1 MVSITRTRPREY
13 ELPEEDLD
21 EGFDMTVPYI
31 SINGK
36 NKGIP
41 TAIPGIDADDVSY
54 SPSTSERRGS
64 GGKATMKVVAASFM
78 KAMDRNYMDGTKDSI
93 WRRYKRQDRD
103 IDYLYRNGVLTTTS
117 VKKMKPVD
125 VHNLLMYRRSLNV
138 SDAEMVHEMSAL
150 ANIFKFVGNT
160 AYEVALREYP
170 QLKVSATHVRLP
182 SLEPEECRAIIDKAA
197 TIKDG
202 DWFNMVRYA
211 VVVFAFCS
219 GLRSKELRL
228 CDVNCIRMKEGTW
241 TVEVRHPKGEGKYGE
256 VREAPIHPDAYP
268 FLTRYFA
275 ARAQHVRETLSTT
288 HALFLGSVC
297 TDGYLATN
305 TVRAYADYVSKD
317 LDIDVDLRKCRR
329 TYGQR
334 LIDLKVPVSVVS
346 VVMGHKSTRTTEQH
360 YARVRAQTA
369 IDDVSKTF
377 ENMASMEQEYTDS
390 QLPKG
395 FELRREAPGNGV

>member
-1 MVSITRTRPREY
+1 MDILLLILDY
-13 ELPEEDLD
+13 E
-21 EGFDMTVPYI
+21 
-31 SINGK
+31 SC
-36 NKGIP
+36 
-41 TAIPGIDADDVSY
+41 ID
-54 SPSTSERRGS
+54 
-64 GGKATMKVVAASFM
+64 
-78 KAMDRNYMDGTKDSI
+78 
-93 WRRYKRQDRD
+93 
-103 IDYLYRNGVLTTTS
+103 
-117 VKKMKPVD
+117 
-125 VHNLLMYRRSLNV
+125 
-138 SDAEMVHEMSAL
+138 
-150 ANIFKFVGNT
+150 
-160 AYEVALREYP
+160 
-170 QLKVSATHVRLP
+170 QLGQGLVFGTHVRLP
-182 SLEPEECRAIIDKAA
+182 SLEPEGCRAIIDKAA

-202 DWFNMVRYA
+202 DRFNMVRYA
-211 VVVFAFCS
+211 VVVFAFCY

-268 FLTRYFA
+268 FQTRYFA

>member
-1 MVSITRTRPREY
+1 
-13 ELPEEDLD
+13 
-21 EGFDMTVPYI
+21 
-31 SINGK
+31 
-36 NKGIP
+36 
-41 TAIPGIDADDVSY
+41 
-54 SPSTSERRGS
+54 
-64 GGKATMKVVAASFM
+64 M

-138 SDAEMVHEMSAL
+138 SDADMVHEMSAL

-182 SLEPEECRAIIDKAA
+182 SLEPEECREIIDKAA

-241 TVEVRHPKGEGKYGE
+241 TVEVRHPKGEGKYG
-256 VREAPIHPDAYP
+256 
-268 FLTRYFA
+268 
-275 ARAQHVRETLSTT
+275 
-288 HALFLGSVC
+288 G
-297 TDGYLATN
+297 G
-305 TVRAYADYVSKD
+305 
-317 LDIDVDLRKCRR
+317 
-329 TYGQR
+329 
-334 LIDLKVPVSVVS
+334 
-346 VVMGHKSTRTTEQH
+346 
-360 YARVRAQTA
+360 
-369 IDDVSKTF
+369 
-377 ENMASMEQEYTDS
+377 
-390 QLPKG
+390 
-395 FELRREAPGNGV
+395 